1 VYFTFQLVFYN
12 YTETGCSDVSPAAS
26 QPAKISK
33 NISSD
38 ASSIP
43 DSTKREME
51 ELRQQLQLLKKQT
64 MTALDQAWKSSDHE
78 KIALLQA
85 Q

>member
-1 VYFTFQLVFYN
+1 MIDVEHTFTFQLVFDN

-26 QPAKISK
+26 QAAKIPK

-51 ELRQQLQLLKKQT
+51 ELRQQL
-64 MTALDQAWKSSDHE
+64 
-78 KIALLQA
+78 
-85 Q
+85 